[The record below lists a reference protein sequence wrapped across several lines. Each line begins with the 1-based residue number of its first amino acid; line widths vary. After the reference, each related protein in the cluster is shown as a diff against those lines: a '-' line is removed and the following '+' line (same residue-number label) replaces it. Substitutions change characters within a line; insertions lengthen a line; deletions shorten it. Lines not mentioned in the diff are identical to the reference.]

1 MNLQYVSDGTGRHTA
16 VIVPI
21 EEWNS
26 LTSDKQ
32 KLKAED
38 KQHAIGST
46 KPSDFRGVISLRTAN
61 ELLHHVE
68 QARTEWESRTLE
80 SRIS

>member
-1 MNLQYVSDGTGRHTA
+1 MNLQYVSDETGRHTA

-38 KQHAIGST
+38 KQHTIGST
-46 KPSDFRGVISLRTAN
+46 KPSDFRGAISVKTTN
-61 ELLHHVE
+61 ELLRHVE
-68 QARTEWESRTLE
+68 QARTE
-80 SRIS
+80 